1 MFNFT
6 KAKQGEEGKKKLSP
20 RLGKTKSFSRVF
32 LLLFLDKL
40 LQVEKRGFKIWF
52 SLQRRT
58 INTTML

>member
-20 RLGKTKSFSRVF
+20 RLGKIKSFSHVFF

-40 LQVEKRGFKIWF
+40 LQVEKRGFKF
-52 SLQRRT
+52 GSFYKGEQ
-58 INTTML
+58 